1 MCPAIQPPSR
11 PMSSE
16 PASPSASAAVVDA
29 AALFRAHAGFVATF
43 AARLGVPAGDIDDVV
58 QETFLVAHR
67 RGGFREGEARPTTWL
82 AEIALR
88 VWSTLRR
95 TRRRRAAEQD
105 EDAMALVPAPGDPF
119 ERAAATEAL
128 SRVDRALSTLDLDHR
143 AVLVLFELAGE
154 SCEDIAAG
162 LGIAIGT
169 VYSRLHNAR
178 RKFHKAYE
186 ALTADA
192 PRAPLSTQ
200 GAAP

>member
-1 MCPAIQPPSR
+1 
-11 PMSSE
+11 MSAE
-16 PASPSASAAVVDA
+16 PGAVLDA

-43 AARLGVPAGDIDDVV
+43 AGRIGVPAGDIDDVV

-67 RGGFREGEARPTTWL
+67 RGGFQENEARPTTWL
-82 AEIALR
+82 AEITLR

-95 TRRRRAAEQD
+95 SRRRKSAEPD
-105 EDAMALVPAPGDPF
+105 SDAIALVPAHDDPF

-143 AVLVLFELAGE
+143 AVLVLFELSGE
-154 SCEDIAAG
+154 SCESIAAG
-162 LGIAIGT
+162 LGIAVGT

-178 RKFHKAYE
+178 RKFHRAYE
-186 ALTADA
+186 ALTADPPPA
-192 PRAPLSTQ
+192 TLSSP